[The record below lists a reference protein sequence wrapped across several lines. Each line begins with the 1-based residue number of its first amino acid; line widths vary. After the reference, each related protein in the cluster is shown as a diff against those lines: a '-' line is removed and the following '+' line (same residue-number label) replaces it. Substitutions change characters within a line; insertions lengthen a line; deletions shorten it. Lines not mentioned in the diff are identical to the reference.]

1 MDAKDVEEIKKMVMD
16 GTHPVTI
23 AHIYGV
29 SITVIY
35 DIIDIMYDDDDD
47 DDLTGNSEDYSP
59 FQTINS

>member
-1 MDAKDVEEIKKMVMD
+1 MDIKDVEEIKKMVMD

-35 DIIDIMYDDDDD
+35 DIIDIMYDDDGSN
-47 DDLTGNSEDYSP
+47 GNSEDYSP

>member
-35 DIIDIMYDDDDD
+35 DIIDIMYDDDD
-47 DDLTGNSEDYSP
+47 LTGNSEDYSP